1 MRGELKSKFRS
12 ETSISEYRLFIRT
25 KIQGRWIGESECLDQ
40 VVLHI
45 RRVRVSEMER
55 RNGYEA
61 NIGEET
67 PH

>member
-1 MRGELKSKFRS
+1 MNTGYLYEPKFKADGLANPSVSTRV
-12 ETSISEYRLFIRT
+12 I
-25 KIQGRWIGESECLDQ
+25 
-40 VVLHI
+40 LHI